1 MKPHTN
7 GTSKNIMVFSA
18 LANCTLELFFET
30 ALIQFPAQPRI
41 TQLKDS
47 SKTTPSYHPVLL
59 HLKMADIYTLN

>member
-1 MKPHTN
+1 
-7 GTSKNIMVFSA
+7 MVFSA

-47 SKTTPSYHPVLL
+47 SKTTPSYYPVLL